1 MLSKVSALSALLGL
15 MAALPAR
22 STEFRVT
29 VGANGLL
36 RYDPQ
41 TVTAV
46 PGDSVIFEF
55 HPKNHTVTRSTF
67 ENPCSPSQSESFTS
81 GFVPVSNTTAVL
93 PTAQF
98 NVTSNDPVWVYCGQ
112 TGHCQ
117 AGMVFAINPADKF
130 AAFQQA
136 AMGNASTST
145 QPSTST
151 TSSPAGAST
160 TPPPSTGQEHRIIVG
175 GDTLTYN
182 PSNITAQPGDRV
194 TFEFHVKNHTVTQ
207 SSFDSPCQKLSSSST
222 SGQLGFDSG
231 FMPVSANATTFPTY
245 TITVNDSA
253 PIWAYCQQVNHCS
266 QGMVFSV
273 NANETA
279 GSAKTFGAFQAKAK
293 QSGSNGGSSNS
304 SGSTGNN
311 GAGAVRLDGMGVA
324 VGFAAVLFG
333 LTL

>member
-1 MLSKVSALSALLGL
+1 MDWGSVLLGL

-29 VGANGLL
+29 VGANGIL

-67 ENPCSPSQSESFTS
+67 EKPCFPAQSENFTS
-81 GFVPVSNTTAVL
+81 GFVPVPNVTAVL

-117 AGMVFAINPADKF
+117 SGMVFAINPGDKF

-136 AMGNASTST
+136 AMGNTSTST
-145 QPSTST
+145 QPSTSTST

-160 TPPPSTGQEHRIIVG
+160 TLPSSTSQEHRIIVG

-207 SSFDSPCQKLSSSST
+207 SSFDSPCQKLSSTST
-222 SGQLGFDSG
+222 SFDSG

-245 TITVNDSA
+245 TIT
-253 PIWAYCQQVNHCS
+253 QVNHCS

-273 NANETA
+273 NSNETA
-279 GSAKTFGAFQAKAK
+279 GSAKTFEAFQAKAK

-304 SGSTGNN
+304 SGSATGKN